1 MENAHA
7 VLTVTGD
14 VRRGAGAALAP
25 ISDGAVGLRDGKVAW
40 VGPRSELPADAVD
53 GTTERVDARG
63 GLVGPGFVDA
73 HTHLVFA
80 GERAREFELR
90 ARGAS
95 YLEIAQAGGGIAH
108 TVNATRAASAE
119 ELAALAR
126 PRLARL
132 LAQGI
137 TCAEVKSGYGLS
149 LEAELKMLEVVDR
162 LGKEGPLS
170 LVPTLLCAHALPP
183 EFKQDRAAYLRLCE
197 EQILPAV
204 AVRKLA
210 RFFDVFCEQ
219 SAFTPDETRR
229 LAQAAKAHGLE
240 IRLHVDQLTAGRG
253 AELAAELGAASAD
266 HLEQVSE
273 AGAAVLARAGTAAV
287 LVPTATFFLKLRTY
301 APGRALWDAGA
312 TVALGTNLNPGSAF
326 SENLAFA
333 LSLAVLE
340 NGLTAAEAYW
350 AATRG
355 SALSL
360 REPLR
365 GQLSPGS
372 EGDLVVLGCREV
384 AHLPYHLGISHA
396 RVVIRGGKVAF
407 RAPDADDPP
416 CS

>member
-14 VRRGAGAALAP
+14 VRRGAEAALAP
-25 ISDGAVGLRDGKVAW
+25 IADGAVGLRGGKVAW
-40 VGPRSELPADAVD
+40 VGPRSEVPLGAVD
-53 GTTERVDARG
+53 AHTERLDARG

-95 YLEIAQAGGGIAH
+95 YLEIAQAGGGIAN
-108 TVNATRAASAE
+108 TVSATRAASAE
-119 ELAALAR
+119 ELSALAR

-162 LGKEGPLS
+162 LGREGPLA

-183 EFKQDRAAYLRLCE
+183 EFKEDRAGYLRLCE
-197 EQILPAV
+197 EQILPTV
-204 AVRKLA
+204 AGRKLA

-219 SAFTPDETRR
+219 SAFTPEETRR

-240 IRLHVDQLTAGRG
+240 IRLHVDQLTAGGG

-266 HLEQVSE
+266 HLEQISGP
-273 AGAAVLARAGTAAV
+273 GAAVLARAGTAAV
-287 LVPTATFFLKLRTY
+287 LVPTATFFLKLRKY

-326 SENLAFA
+326 SENLAFT

-360 REPLR
+360 HEPRR
-365 GQLSPGS
+365 GHLAPGA
-372 EGDLVVLGCREV
+372 EGDVVVLGCRDV
-384 AHLPYHLGISHA
+384 SHLPYHLGISHA
-396 RVVIRGGKVAF
+396 RTVVRGGKVAW

>member
-7 VLTVTGD
+7 VLTVAGD
-14 VRRGAGAALAP
+14 VRRGAEAALAP
-25 ISDGAVGLRDGKVAW
+25 IRDGAVGLRGGKVAW
-40 VGPRSELPADAVD
+40 VGPRAEVPPGTVDAH
-53 GTTERVDARG
+53 TERVDARG

-108 TVNATRAASAE
+108 TVNATRAASAL

-132 LAQGI
+132 LSQGI

-149 LEAELKMLEVVDR
+149 LGAELKMLEVVDT
-162 LGKEGPLS
+162 LCKEGPLA

-183 EFKQDRAAYLRLCE
+183 EFKEDRAGYLRLCE

-204 AVRKLA
+204 AGRKLA

-219 SAFTPDETRR
+219 SAFTPDETRH
-229 LAQAAKAHGLE
+229 LAKAAKAHGLE
-240 IRLHVDQLTAGRG
+240 LRLHVDQLTAGGG

-266 HLEQVSE
+266 HLEQISG

-287 LVPTATFFLKLRTY
+287 LVPTATFFLKLRAY

-326 SENLAFA
+326 SENLALA

-365 GQLSPGS
+365 GHLSPGA
-372 EGDLVVLGCREV
+372 EGDVVVLGCRDV

-396 RVVIRGGKVAF
+396 RVVVRGGKVAW
-407 RAPDADDPP
+407 RAQDAEAPP

>member
-1 MENAHA
+1 MA
-7 VLTVTGD
+7 GD
-14 VRRGAGAALAP
+14 VRLGAEAALAP
-25 ISDGAVGLRDGKVAW
+25 IPDGAVGLRDGKVAW
-40 VGPRSELPADAVD
+40 VGPRSALPPGSV
-53 GTTERVDARG
+53 GVNTERVDARG

-80 GERAREFELR
+80 GERSREFELR

-95 YLEIAQAGGGIAH
+95 YLEIAQAGGGIAN
-108 TVNATRAASAE
+108 TVNATRAASAD

-149 LEAELKMLEVVDR
+149 LEDELKMLEVVDR
-162 LGKEGPLS
+162 LGHEGPLA

-183 EFKQDRAAYLRLCE
+183 EFKEDRAGYLRLCE

-204 AVRKLA
+204 AHRKLA

-240 IRLHVDQLTAGRG
+240 LRLHVDQLTAGGG
-253 AELAAELGAASAD
+253 AELAAELGAVSAD
-266 HLEQVSE
+266 HLEKISE
-273 AGAAVLARAGTAAV
+273 GGAAVLARAGTAAV

-312 TVALGTNLNPGSAF
+312 CVALGTNLNPGSAF

-340 NGLTAAEAYW
+340 NGLSPAEAYW

-365 GQLSPGS
+365 GHLVPGA
-372 EGDLVVLGCREV
+372 EGDLVVLGCRDV
-384 AHLPYHLGISHA
+384 SHLPYHLGISHA
-396 RVVIRGGKVAF
+396 RRVIRGGKVAF

-416 CS
+416 CH